1 MDNSRYLISCF
12 MKTDLSTEIKFLITI
27 IIKMKNGIEVIK
39 ANAELETAI
48 ANGTK
53 LKYKKLCFLELKKQ
67 NTKYKCIKIQRYIRF

>member
-1 MDNSRYLISCF
+1 MDNSRYLMSCF
-12 MKTDLSTEIKFLITI
+12 KKTDLSTDLKLLKTI

-53 LKYKKLCFLELKKQ
+53 LKYK
-67 NTKYKCIKIQRYIRF
+67 